1 VEGNGTFR
9 AFGLRRRGVGS
20 YFMVRRSGRFICDR
34 ERIHLR
40 SGMRDLDE
48 NE

>member
-1 VEGNGTFR
+1 
-9 AFGLRRRGVGS
+9 
-20 YFMVRRSGRFICDR
+20 VRRSGRFICDR

-48 NE
+48 N